1 MTDARVT
8 GVDRARSM
16 ARNYGGMLTDFL
28 WTGGADGLLLVASL
42 LSFMILGRKLGPE
55 DYGAYLGTFGVI
67 GPLSAVTFG
76 GLGLAVMQRHLR
88 DQESVSDA
96 ARSYLTLVLVIGPVG
111 VVVAA
116 IVGSLVIDRLD
127 PLTIGLLAYVELVAF
142 SVTWI
147 IAAAT
152 QAAVNVAS
160 AARLRMIAPILRVL
174 CLLGLFA
181 TDNVTVRNAATVWAV
196 AFSVLA
202 LGFLR
207 YQLPRIGVRFG
218 VVRPT
223 RPVVATGAQLSLPT
237 LAASLQNDTDK
248 AVLNANG
255 LALDAGLYGAAYR
268 VIMMALLPLRS
279 LNGAL
284 FHRFLTHDAEASG
297 QHLQRARS
305 YALVSLPM
313 SLAIAGGVWL
323 MAPYFDFLVGDD
335 FDGSVTIIRWLTLF
349 LPLRAMSQAPLN
361 GLLGLGRIGA
371 RLVALITASAASLV
385 MYIVLIPSHSWRGAA
400 AGTIVSEMLLVA
412 MGWSLLVR
420 YQRRHDR
427 DLAASP
433 EPVSR

>member
-8 GVDRARSM
+8 GAYRARSM
-16 ARNYGGMLTDFL
+16 VRTYGGMLTDFL

-42 LSFMILGRKLGPE
+42 LSFMILGRELGPE

-67 GPLSAVTFG
+67 GPLGAVTFG

-88 DQESVSDA
+88 DKQSVADS
-96 ARSYLTLVLVIGPVG
+96 ARSYLTLVMVIGPLG
-111 VVVAA
+111 VIVAA
-116 IVGSLVIDRLD
+116 IIGSLVIDRLD

-142 SVTWI
+142 SITWI

-152 QAAVNVAS
+152 QAAVSVAS
-160 AARLRMIAPILRVL
+160 AARLRMVAPIVRVV

-181 TDNVTVRNAATVWAV
+181 TDNVTVRNAATAWAV
-196 AFSVLA
+196 TFTFLA
-202 LGFLR
+202 LTFLR
-207 YQLPRIGVRFG
+207 FQLPRIGVRFG
-218 VVRPT
+218 FLRPT

-284 FHRFLTHDAEASG
+284 FHRFLTHDADASG
-297 QHLQRARS
+297 QHLKRARS

-371 RLVALITASAASLV
+371 RLVALISASVTSLV
-385 MYIVLIPSHSWRGAA
+385 LYLLLIPTHSWRGAA
-400 AGTIVSEMLLVA
+400 VGTIASEMLLVT
-412 MGWSLLVR
+412 MGWSLLLHF
-420 YQRRHDR
+420 QRRHDR
-427 DLAASP
+427 ELQPAP
-433 EPVSR
+433 EPVRG